1 MTLLLLFDTFLR
13 KRLKLF
19 VVFVDFQ
26 KAYDLVPRSRLF
38 DILID
43 LGCGITMLT
52 ALIAMYSSTSSIL
65 GSTIITSTI
74 GVRQGSPTSCYLF
87 IIFVD
92 VLILLIKSRCSPEP
106 ILGWLHT
113 LMLMDDTVIL
123 ATSREKLSE
132 KLKLLDEYCKTSGMR
147 LNESKTKFMVINGSP
162 MDQIPFVLSNTIIK
176 HCTSYIYLGV
186 IFTSDGRCASA
197 LLEHLSNK
205 CLHKRVAELFACW
218 KQSLY
223 VSETIHLVTGKTE
236 LLYTK

>member
-1 MTLLLLFDTFLR
+1 MRLLFDTFLR
-13 KRLKLF
+13 KRLKLY

-26 KAYDLVPRSRLF
+26 KAYDLVPRSKLF

-52 ALIAMYSSTSSIL
+52 ALIAMYSSTTNIL

-87 IIFVD
+87 VIFVD
-92 VLILLIKSRCSPEP
+92 VLILLIKSKCSPEP

-123 ATSREKLSE
+123 ATSRESMTE

-147 LNESKTKFMVINGSP
+147 LNESKTKLMVINGSP
-162 MDQIPFVLSNTIIK
+162 MDKIPFILSNLVIK
-176 HCTSYIYLGV
+176 HCSSYVYLGV
-186 IFTSDGRCASA
+186 IFTCDGRCATS
-197 LLEHLSNK
+197 LEEHLSKQNK
-205 CLHKRVAELFACW
+205 ELN
-218 KQSLY
+218 K
-223 VSETIHLVTGKTE
+223 
-236 LLYTK
+236 LLIFLATNYDASF